1 MDKRL
6 NNASDFSNN
15 KIARIGEIL
24 KLLSKRNELS
34 TPNLAQMFEVS
45 KKIIQTDMSEYI
57 LPLFSNTNE
66 IYYSYS
72 TKCYHAKSNFLSKTL
87 LSAEE
92 LAIIAILKA
101 KSKDKY
107 SDFELSYKVDA
118 LFDKLNNEL
127 SNKLYQKSSVE
138 KIDNFKEEIIQIK
151 NAIEAKQVIS
161 CFYNNKQRDEIYPL
175 KILNLEGYWYLIIFD
190 VNEQKLKTFHLNTIK
205 DIKLLD
211 KHYDYDEETIK
222 SFDNAITAYYKPGN
236 KRIIIELFI
245 DATVSRYFLRKPLNH
260 TQRVIKKYDD
270 GSLELEI
277 IVTDLMEIISTVQR
291 YMPHIGVIAPN
302 ELKVKVKSH
311 LETYIERFD

>member
-1 MDKRL
+1 
-6 NNASDFSNN
+6 
-15 KIARIGEIL
+15 
-24 KLLSKRNELS
+24 
-34 TPNLAQMFEVS
+34 
-45 KKIIQTDMSEYI
+45 MSEYI

-151 NAIEAKQVIS
+151 NAIESKQVMS
-161 CFYNNKQRDEIYPL
+161 CFYNKKQRDEIYPL

-222 SFDNAITAYYKPGN
+222 SFDNALTAYFIPNSKT
-236 KRIIIELFI
+236 ILVELFI
-245 DATVSRYFLRKPLNH
+245 DSQIARYFARKPLNK
-260 TQRVIKKYDD
+260 TQRTTKTYDD
-270 GSLELEI
+270 GSIDIELMI
-277 IVTDLMEIISTVQR
+277 TNIMEIVPTIQR
-291 YMPHIGVIAPN
+291 YIPHVKVISPS
-302 ELKVKVKSH
+302 ELKDKIDENLKIY
-311 LETYIERFD
+311 LQ